1 MLSLRFV
8 LCFVLFISPSKIEA
22 HPTLSDA
29 DGPILSHCFVF
40 FFLLS
45 SVPAQVPNS
54 ASILKITT
62 VTSFERLLKTKI
74 IETKQLR
81 MFLLLLFRVGTA
93 VSHQCPSERPGW
105 AVAASQDGLS

>member
-1 MLSLRFV
+1 MPMDQYYPT
-8 LCFVLFISPSKIEA
+8 VLFW
-22 HPTLSDA
+22 
-29 DGPILSHCFVF
+29 FF

-54 ASILKITT
+54 VSILKITT
-62 VTSFERLLKTKI
+62 VTSFEWLLKTKI

-81 MFLLLLFRVGTA
+81 MFLLLLTLLFRVGTA